1 MNIELEPKRGPI
13 AWMAKNSVAANIL
26 MIILLVGGFYYTK
39 KVKQEFLPE
48 ATLDVVSVS
57 VPYPGAGPEEVEQGI
72 LLAVEE
78 AVRGIDGVKKVTSTA
93 NEGNGSVRVEVLPS
107 YDVNQV
113 TDDVRNEVNRIRTF
127 PLDAEKPVISAI
139 KLKRSV
145 LNLIVSA
152 DVPETTLREITEQV
166 RDRLLQEEGVT
177 QADLTD
183 VRSLEIG
190 IEIPQDR
197 LREYGLSLS
206 DIASIISRSSVEL
219 PGGGMKT
226 SGGEILVRVMDR
238 RDLGREFAQ
247 IPIVTAADGTQVM
260 LEDIANI
267 RDNFDDSDK
276 FSYFNGKPS
285 MKLTVYRIGK
295 ETPLSV
301 EAAVLNVV
309 EELEATLPD
318 EVELNISNN
327 KADMF
332 RGRMTLL

>member
-1 MNIELEPKRGPI
+1 
-13 AWMAKNSVAANIL
+13 MAKNSVAANIL
-26 MIILLVGGFYYTK
+26 MLILLVGGFMYTK

-48 ATLDVVSVS
+48 ATLDVVSVM

-72 LLAVEE
+72 LLAIEE
-78 AVRGIDGVKKVTSTA
+78 AVRGIDGVKKVTATA
-93 NEGNGSVRVEVLPS
+93 NEGNGSVGVEVLPS

-139 KLKRSV
+139 KWKRSV

-166 RDRLLQEEGVT
+166 RDRLLQEKDVT
-177 QADLTD
+177 QAELTD

-206 DIASIISRSSVEL
+206 EVANIIARSSVEL

-226 SGGEILVRVMDR
+226 SGGAAGVGKATTSSVVISCVSIL
-238 RDLGREFAQ
+238 
-247 IPIVTAADGTQVM
+247 I
-260 LEDIANI
+260 
-267 RDNFDDSDK
+267 SD
-276 FSYFNGKPS
+276 FF
-285 MKLTVYRIGK
+285 LTMALNTIHEHVIG
-295 ETPLSV
+295 
-301 EAAVLNVV
+301 
-309 EELEATLPD
+309 
-318 EVELNISNN
+318 
-327 KADMF
+327 F
-332 RGRMTLL
+332 